1 VTYIAFIRAINVA
14 GHASLKMTDARDAFV
29 AAGCSNVRTVIQSG
43 NVLFDCSARDVPSR
57 LRAVRKRLTDAR
69 AGEPDILWRSQAQL
83 EEIVNRAPFTMRDAG
98 PTVKLYV
105 AFLARAPRVK
115 PRLPAC
121 LPKEELE
128 AVSMTDRE
136 VFIVSRRKKSGFFG
150 FPNNFIEDVLDVPAT
165 TRNWSTI
172 TRILT
177 LMRTDLPSLKLRPG
191 SP

>member
-14 GHASLKMTDARDAFV
+14 GHASLKMTDARDTFV

-43 NVLFDCSARDVPSR
+43 NVLFDCSARDVASR
-57 LRAVRKRLTDAR
+57 LRAVRKRLTAAR
-69 AGEPDILWRSQAQL
+69 AGEPEILWRSQAQL
-83 EEIVNRAPFTMRDAG
+83 EEIVTRAPFTTSDAG

-105 AFLARAPRVK
+105 AFLARAARVK
-115 PRLPAC
+115 PRLPVR

-136 VFIVSRRKKSGFFG
+136 VFIVSRRKKNGFFG

-172 TRILT
+172 TRILS
-177 LMRTDLPSLKLRPG
+177 LMQARLR
-191 SP
+191 

>member
-1 VTYIAFIRAINVA
+1 
-14 GHASLKMTDARDAFV
+14 M
-29 AAGCSNVRTVIQSG
+29 
-43 NVLFDCSARDVPSR
+43 
-57 LRAVRKRLTDAR
+57 RKRLTDAR
-69 AGEPDILWRSQAQL
+69 VGEPEILWRSLDELQK
-83 EEIVNRAPFTMRDAG
+83 ITSRAPFTTIDAG

-115 PRLPAC
+115 PRMPVR

-165 TRNWSTI
+165 TRTWSTI

-177 LMRTDLPSLKLRPG
+177 CPR
-191 SP
+191 